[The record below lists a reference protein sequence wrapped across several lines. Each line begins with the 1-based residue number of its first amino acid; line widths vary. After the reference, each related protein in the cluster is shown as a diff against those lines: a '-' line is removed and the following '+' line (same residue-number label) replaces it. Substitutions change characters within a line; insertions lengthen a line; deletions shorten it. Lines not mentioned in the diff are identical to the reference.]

1 MTGLVVYE
9 EIDEIIGKHKE
20 EKTPLLSILQEIQ
33 ERWRYLP
40 GDVLGYVS
48 RKLDVP
54 SSMVW
59 GVATFYSFL
68 KTEPAGEYVIR
79 VCCNAP
85 CHVNGSVDVLKT
97 LQKELGI
104 KEGETSRDGKFT
116 LETTSCLGV
125 CGVAPAMMINDVT
138 YGNLSEDRI
147 REILALYR

>member
-1 MTGLVVYE
+1 MTELAVYQ
-9 EIDEIIGKHKE
+9 EIDEIIEKYRE

-33 ERWRYLP
+33 KRWRYLP

-48 RKLDVP
+48 QKLDVP
-54 SSMVW
+54 SSVIW

-68 KTEPAGEYVIR
+68 ETKPVGEYVIR
-79 VCCNAP
+79 VCCSAP
-85 CHVNGSVDVLKT
+85 CHVNGSVDVLEA

-116 LETTSCLGV
+116 LEMASCLGV

>member
-1 MTGLVVYE
+1 MIELEVYK
-9 EIDEIIGKHKE
+9 EIDEIMEKYRE

-33 ERWRYLP
+33 EKWRYLP

-48 RKLDVP
+48 QKLDIP
-54 SSMVW
+54 SSVVW

-68 KTEPAGEYVIR
+68 ETEPVGEYVVR
-79 VCCNAP
+79 VCRSAP
-85 CHVNGSVDVLKT
+85 CHVNGSLDVLKT

-104 KEGETSRDGKFT
+104 KEGETSRDGRFT